1 MPKYTEH
8 FISQIAYLLI
18 LQTMFD
24 MQHFNE
30 VGYVPRLGLYTL
42 VSNPFATFDYYY
54 FLQKLHLQ

>member
-1 MPKYTEH
+1 
-8 FISQIAYLLI
+8 
-18 LQTMFD
+18 MFD
-24 MQHFNE
+24 MQHFYE